1 MSISDFLKI
10 FVPQDKKFF
19 VLFDKNAENA
29 VKAATLLN
37 QMVMN
42 YDESKME
49 LLTVQIKQ
57 LESSA
62 DDVTHEIFD
71 ELNSTFITPFDRE
84 DIHDLCSKIDDVIDL
99 INSSAQKIKLYHLK
113 RLPDQFAD
121 LSDLILQATRE
132 MQLAVGGLKN
142 MKELHLIKRSCIRIN
157 EIENQAD
164 DIYYMGISDFF
175 INQKDAIELIKEK
188 EILSTLE
195 MATDSAEDVSD
206 VIKTILVKLA

>member
-132 MQLAVGGLKN
+132 MQLAVGGLKD